1 LRQEP
6 LRFACCEWFTVG
18 YTIKQ
23 GPLGSC
29 GKGVR
34 RVVRKSEVTTL
45 SIYIPKSKLER
56 RPIERL
62 DRLAKKLDRSINYL
76 VVEAIVQYLD
86 REEKRK

>member
-1 LRQEP
+1 
-6 LRFACCEWFTVG
+6 
-18 YTIKQ
+18 
-23 GPLGSC
+23 
-29 GKGVR
+29 
-34 RVVRKSEVTTL
+34 VVRKSEVTTL